1 MEETNKLYVVTR
13 NGRRIEEK
21 NYEDKNEAEA
31 RAEQLVQVLKK
42 WKDPDQKRVRVVA
55 TNNPKKIR

>member
-42 WKDPDQKRVRVVA
+42 WKDPDQKRVRVIA

>member
-31 RAEQLVQVLKK
+31 RSEQLVQVLKK
-42 WKDPDQKRVRVVA
+42 WKDPDQKRVRVIA